1 MHATA
6 VTILTTVVQWRIRDF
21 KSVGLIGEVRGAV
34 KKNPRTT
41 VSESLILF
49 VGKQARFISN
59 SFRPISG
66 AEERRVR
73 VAAHGSVVVA
83 SWMAAC
89 RFVFFVFLR
98 QLTNSLSLLPFP
110 SL

>member
-1 MHATA
+1 LAK
-6 VTILTTVVQWRIRDF
+6 F
-21 KSVGLIGEVRGAV
+21 RGAV
-34 KKNPRTT
+34 KKPRTT
-41 VSESLILF
+41 VSESWILF

-89 RFVFFVFLR
+89 CHRRRFVF
-98 QLTNSLSLLPFP
+98 LS
-110 SL
+110 SYGN

>member
-1 MHATA
+1 M
-6 VTILTTVVQWRIRDF
+6 
-21 KSVGLIGEVRGAV
+21 
-34 KKNPRTT
+34 
-41 VSESLILF
+41 F

-89 RFVFFVFLR
+89 CHRRRFVFFCLPTAIDE
-98 QLTNSLSLLPFP
+98 LPLSPPLPLP
-110 SL
+110 LEVSYLNTARGSGAL

>member
-1 MHATA
+1 
-6 VTILTTVVQWRIRDF
+6 
-21 KSVGLIGEVRGAV
+21 
-34 KKNPRTT
+34 
-41 VSESLILF
+41 LILF

-89 RFVFFVFLR
+89 RFGFFCLPTAIDE
-98 QLTNSLSLLPFP
+98 LPLSPPLPLP
-110 SL
+110 LEVSYLNTARGSGAL